1 MFFEVTIDMK
11 LLLTIKRLL
20 TQKNS
25 IMKKTIFM
33 AVCIAF
39 GMTFMASC
47 GNSEKRSG
55 KDFVETVD
63 NDDDLN
69 DDEDDSDDIN
79 LSFMQLKTEI
89 DAYTAQLPLEL
100 EPGLTCTNA
109 KVVAGECIY
118 YYSVDETKYSID
130 NFRQNASTMKQTVKS
145 LLTAN
150 NAKEFTELIVKA
162 DIDLKYVYVGDTTG
176 ETFELTL
183 SNNELKRL
191 VD

>member
-1 MFFEVTIDMK
+1 
-11 LLLTIKRLL
+11 
-20 TQKNS
+20 
-25 IMKKTIFM
+25 M
-33 AVCIAF
+33 AVCIAC

-63 NDDDLN
+63 NEDDLN
-69 DDEDDSDDIN
+69 DDEDDSDDDNASLI
-79 LSFMQLKTEI
+79 QLKNEI
-89 DAYTAQLPLEL
+89 KAYNAQLPLNL
-100 EPGLTCTNA
+100 EDGITCTEA
-109 KVVAGECIY
+109 KIAGGECVY